1 MIHVHKTA
9 LRSHTSIYK
18 PHQTTSCSSKHE
30 GLRCHCPSNFQ
41 WFSVLLYT
49 RHTPSAEIRDCI
61 KCELKT
67 TSALDTAWNKHIA
80 HQQTHFAHQLEQT
93 LTFFLCLTS
102 RRLGTFGDFWG
113 TWKNKHPSVEG
124 IFLQFLLLKVN
135 QTHRHTH
142 VYTTTPN
149 SIKGNETTT
158 LSLSL
163 YISTTDWK
171 KQRLDMLGPWK
182 TTTLYTQPACSDQF
196 RVSICTSKTTASITT
211 QWIQI
216 RAFSAFSVWTFST
229 FSTFSLSPIRTWKG
243 WNLDPYPTD
252 DGGTCR
258 IPGVTGAGGAVWR
271 GLRRTEATW

>member
-163 YISTTDWK
+163 STYL
-171 KQRLDMLGPWK
+171 QL
-182 TTTLYTQPACSDQF
+182 
-196 RVSICTSKTTASITT
+196 
-211 QWIQI
+211 
-216 RAFSAFSVWTFST
+216 
-229 FSTFSLSPIRTWKG
+229 
-243 WNLDPYPTD
+243 
-252 DGGTCR
+252 
-258 IPGVTGAGGAVWR
+258 
-271 GLRRTEATW
+271 TERNKD